1 MKAVLKAIETKSANM
16 EDIVVMATHPEE
28 FNLEAHPVPEMATV
42 STLLNEG
49 ISCEEMLTIVK
60 AGELP
65 ALNLPENQWALV
77 QIMDKLGQTAI
88 ISQVIVEEP
97 ALNLPAEINEI
108 PQTVEE
114 RLDKFVTNQSIGLR
128 ALIDL
133 SIQESINVSEM
144 ATLDRVQEFPADQAP
159 FQEFVNID
167 TMLKSGVKVD
177 QIVALGSTGNLP
189 VLTAPET
196 QKALVR
202 IVEDHGSRAI
212 VREVKM
218 IISRIEFSIDYNF
231 RYCLDY
237 RERSR

>member
-1 MKAVLKAIETKSANM
+1 MKECARLAPEEPIGMKAVLKAIETKSANM

-28 FNLEAHPVPEMATV
+28 FNLEALPVPEMATV

-49 ISCEEMLTIVK
+49 ISCEEMLIIVK

-65 ALNLPENQWALV
+65 ALNLPENQWAFV

-88 ISQVIVEEP
+88 VSQVIVEEP
-97 ALNLPAEINEI
+97 ALNLPAQINEI

-114 RLDKFVTNQSIGLR
+114 RLDKFVTEQSIGLR

-133 SIQESINVSEM
+133 SVQQSINVSEM
-144 ATLDRVQEFPADQAP
+144 ATLDRVQEFQPGEVP

-167 TMLKSGVKVD
+167 TMLRSGVKVD

-202 IVEDHGSRAI
+202 IVEEHGSRAI
-212 VREVKM
+212 VREVK
-218 IISRIEFSIDYNF
+218 FNN
-231 RYCLDY
+231 
-237 RERSR
+237 